1 VQKSLRTTVL
11 YEHIGVKLFVERW
24 PENCLNLPLSKVL
37 FLRLKTSFRI
47 SVLIKKGKQ
56 TEMNATRCE
65 AKFLTS
71 RHVRMHSSIL
81 HIKYAE
87 KTDDYGLGFDV

>member
-1 VQKSLRTTVL
+1 
-11 YEHIGVKLFVERW
+11 
-24 PENCLNLPLSKVL
+24 
-37 FLRLKTSFRI
+37 
-47 SVLIKKGKQ
+47 
-56 TEMNATRCE
+56 MNATRCE